1 VDRFFLG
8 DQARLQDTL
17 LEMGEAL
24 RAQVDPAE
32 PVRDLVHTLP
42 RRLDLR
48 FAALYRPEG
57 AELVRVAGP
66 EHLPERLPGRRALH
80 DLLQAEG
87 SIARVGELD
96 PAEPELDDLLRLLE
110 DRGVEVLGE
119 LASPRNRLGLLLL
132 SGKSSQLAWERKE
145 LELLRGVLSQAAIAL
160 ETSRLLEERT
170 RQAELERELEIAA
183 EIQSSV
189 LPERVALAPGWR
201 VAAVCRPARHVG
213 GDFFSEL
220 PTGRNGHDGPRAL
233 IYADVAGKS
242 VPAALMMMAAQE
254 VLHSIA
260 MTHPEPEL
268 LLELANR
275 RLYQLRRHSF
285 VALGYLAAAERG
297 RTLTYVL
304 AGQPGLL
311 RRSRVGRVDELPLD
325 PDRLPLGALLDA
337 PHRPLAVD
345 LEPGDVVLGY
355 SDGVI
360 EASSPTGEFFGV
372 ERLVAALE
380 RGPAEPEGAIHTVL
394 DAVDRFTGGHPP
406 YDDLTLVAVS
416 RQPEEP

>member
-1 VDRFFLG
+1 V
-8 DQARLQDTL
+8 
-17 LEMGEAL
+17 
-24 RAQVDPAE
+24 RAA
-32 PVRDLVHTLP
+32 
-42 RRLDLR
+42 
-48 FAALYRPEG
+48 G
-57 AELVRVAGP
+57 AEDLPDG
-66 EHLPERLPGRRALH
+66 LPERLPDRRALH
-80 DLLQAEG
+80 DLLAAEG
-87 SIARVGELD
+87 SVARTGELY
-96 PAEPELDDLLRLLE
+96 PAKGALYDLLRLLE
-110 DRGVEVLGE
+110 ERGVEVLGE
-119 LASPRNRLGLLLL
+119 LASPRNRLGVLLL
-132 SGKSSQLAWERKE
+132 SGKTSQLAWDRKE
-145 LELLRGVLSQAAIAL
+145 LGLLRGVLAQAAIAL
-160 ETSRLLEERT
+160 ETSRLLAERT

-189 LPERVALAPGWR
+189 LPERVALAAGWQ

-220 PTGRNGHDGPRAL
+220 PAGTNGSRAL
-233 IYADVAGKS
+233 VYADVAGKS

-260 MTHPEPEL
+260 MTHPEPER

-297 RTLTYVL
+297 STLTYVL

-311 RRSRVGRVDELPLD
+311 RRTRDGRVSELPTD

-337 PHRPLAVD
+337 PHRPLAVELD
-345 LEPGDVVLGY
+345 EGDVVLGY

-360 EASSPTGEFFGV
+360 EASSPTGEFFGA
-372 ERLVAALE
+372 ERLAAALE
-380 RGPAEPEGAIHTVL
+380 RGPADPDGAV
-394 DAVDRFTGGHPP
+394 DAVLEAVERFTGGRPP

-416 RQPEEP
+416 RRPEAA